1 MKRILLVSVFA
12 AIVSVSAMAQFEEA
26 QLKGEDFEKLNVRLG
41 ADFAMQY
48 QLLNHHADT
57 ALIPLGT
64 GFNLPAA
71 NMIIESLLA
80 PGIKVNLTTYLSSR
94 HHNEAWVKGGYL
106 LIDELPFLNSE
117 GVDRL
122 MDYLTLRVGDMDIN
136 FGDAHFR
143 RSDNGHVVANP
154 FVGNYIVDAFSTQ
167 IAAELMFRS
176 NGLLLMGALSTGS
189 LKPELTGYSAA
200 KGYTAYD
207 TPKELAFYWK
217 GGYDKQFSDDFHLR
231 LTLSGYHSPNHH
243 FGSLYNGDRAGSR
256 YYLVMN
262 RATNSAAD
270 VDITKNHTSGSWS
283 PGFTSEANAYMLN
296 LFSQFKGLEFFG
308 TYETM
313 NGTSLAG
320 SPVNV
325 SQWAAEGIYRFGS
338 DRQFYG
344 GLRYNRAWNKN
355 DQSVTRFQ
363 AAAGWQMIDNV
374 LLKLEYVN
382 QDYNE
387 FISLYGANA
396 GFDGVMVE
404 AAISF

>member
-1 MKRILLVSVFA
+1 MKRVLLISIFGTILSL
-12 AIVSVSAMAQFEEA
+12 SALAQFEETK
-26 QLKGEDFEKLNVRLG
+26 LKGEDFEKLKVRLG

-48 QLLNHHADT
+48 QVLNHHADT
-57 ALIPLGT
+57 TLIPLGT
-64 GFNLPAA
+64 GFNLPTA
-71 NMIIESLLA
+71 NMIIESVLA

-94 HHNEAWVKGGYL
+94 HHNESWVKGGYL
-106 LIDELPFLNSE
+106 IIDELPFLKSE
-117 GVDRL
+117 SADRI
-122 MDYLTLRVGDMDIN
+122 MDYMTLRVGDMDIN

-143 RSDNGHVVANP
+143 RSDNGHVVSNP

-167 IAAELMFRS
+167 IAAELLFRS

-189 LKPELTGYSAA
+189 LKPELAGYNASR
-200 KGYTAYD
+200 GYTSYD
-207 TPKELAFYWK
+207 THKELTFYWK
-217 GGYDKQFSDDFHLR
+217 GGYDRQITDDFRLR

-262 RATNSAAD
+262 RATNNAAD

-296 LFSQFKGLEFFG
+296 LFSGYKGFEFFG

-313 NGTSLAG
+313 SGTSLSG
-320 SPVNV
+320 TPVAL
-325 SQWAAEGIYRFGS
+325 SQWAAEGIYRFGNDS
-338 DRQFYG
+338 QFYG

-355 DQSVTRFQ
+355 DQSITRFQ
-363 AAAGWQMIDNV
+363 AAAGWQMIDNI
-374 LLKLEYVN
+374 LLKLEYVK
-382 QDYNE
+382 QDYND
-387 FISLYGANA
+387 FITLYGADA
-396 GFDGVMVE
+396 GFNGVMVE